1 MLYIDTSVL
10 VAYYCPESM
19 SDQVEGILINA
30 DNPAVSQL
38 TEIEIA
44 SAIARKIREHA
55 FSKEDGYNILSL
67 FQKHID
73 QKSFIYIPIQTKH
86 YAIAKNWLT
95 QFNTP
100 LRSLDAIHLAIAYK
114 KKIPILTA
122 DAKLASSAKI
132 LGIEAILVT

>member
-19 SDQVEGILINA
+19 RDQVESILINT

-55 FSKEDGYNILSL
+55 LSKEDGDNILSL

-73 QKSFIYIPIQTKH
+73 QKSFIYIPIQPKH
-86 YAIAKNWLT
+86 YSIAKNWLA

-114 KKIPILTA
+114 KKIPMLTA
-122 DAKLASSAKI
+122 DAKLA
-132 LGIEAILVT
+132 